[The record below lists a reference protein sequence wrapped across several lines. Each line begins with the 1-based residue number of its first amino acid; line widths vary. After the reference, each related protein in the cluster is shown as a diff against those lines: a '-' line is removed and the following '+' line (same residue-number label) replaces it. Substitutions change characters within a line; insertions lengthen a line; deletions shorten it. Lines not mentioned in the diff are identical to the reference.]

1 METKESNIHVFKV
14 GDKVRRL
21 KKWCC
26 YGFEENKIYTIS
38 KVKTR
43 NHPGYADIYLKETI
57 DNDFQGPWDS
67 NRFEL
72 IEVKYQIG
80 KFYKNKIGGAVHE
93 CVDMTLG
100 GLPVMKNTRNDG
112 GKAPVFIYQGEN
124 LEEYTPPKTGKL
136 WLNVYSDS
144 DLYLY
149 ETRESADRHAGSDR
163 LACVEVN
170 WTEGQ
175 GL

>member
-1 METKESNIHVFKV
+1 METNYKFKV

-21 KKWCC
+21 KKWCDLG
-26 YGFEENKIYTIS
+26 GFEENKVYTIT
-38 KVKTR
+38 KVYDLAER
-43 NHPGYADIYLKETI
+43 AQGYMDIDIKETI
-57 DNDFQGPWDS
+57 GVYSFQGPWDS
-67 NRFEL
+67 NKFKLVERK
-72 IEVKYQIG
+72 VQYQIG

-112 GKAPVFIYQGEN
+112 GKVFIYQGEN
-124 LEEYTPPKTGKL
+124 LEEYTPPRTGKL